1 MRLRDATNLL
11 DILNAAKLVRGF
23 VAGRRRPDLD
33 ADLLLQSGVAHQLTI
48 IGEATKRLS
57 PGLREAH
64 PAVPW
69 RRMAGMRDVLV
80 HAYDAVDLDEVW
92 RVASES
98 IPEPIGWIEPLIP
111 PEEA

>member
-11 DILNAAKLVRGF
+11 DILNAANLVRGF
-23 VAGRRRPDLD
+23 VAGRQRPDLD
-33 ADLLLQSGVAHQLTI
+33 EDLLLQSGVAHQLAI

-57 PGLREAH
+57 PELREAH
-64 PAVPW
+64 VAVPW

-92 RVASES
+92 RVATQS
-98 IPEPIGWIEPLIP
+98 IPELIGWIEPLIP

>member
-57 PGLREAH
+57 PELREAH

-92 RVASES
+92 RVATQS
-98 IPEPIGWIEPLIP
+98 IPELIGWIEPLIP